1 MATAPSWTLWLLMCR
16 VADGM
21 IAQEAAAAATTFG
34 YKLEI
39 NRGNAMGVGSPPLWP
54 RCGHS
59 CGQIEVASNAYDCA
73 RLVKSKDTS
82 PKRSPQI
89 VHTLL
94 AWYFQGKDVVEGGTR
109 FGDGL
114 DCWVRGTNSTVGME
128 IDLGYCRA
136 MRARGQAAGYKAKL
150 TMHCRSFY
158 VNTPDADVYTFWAQR
173 PEFVAT
179 TALQHLA
186 RVFAAGQL
194 RRNAEAVVL
203 LEKGND
209 DDDDEFACWARKYAS
224 WSIVV
229 PYDELADCKA
239 RSTARSQHLCRR
251 ARGLFR
257 VMVVPLRA
265 IPANVSCEQ
274 NAAGGPRLGSAENP
288 GRWVL
293 ARRRAKLAE
302 DARNGTATQR
312 AR

>member
-1 MATAPSWTLWLLMCR
+1 MLTPNAVWIVFFTLAKLRTLPRVTCLRGTSRGKMATAPSWTLWLLMCR

-82 PKRSPQI
+82 PKRSPQV

-136 MRARGQAAGYKAKL
+136 MRARGQAAGY
-150 TMHCRSFY
+150 
-158 VNTPDADVYTFWAQR
+158 
-173 PEFVAT
+173 
-179 TALQHLA
+179 
-186 RVFAAGQL
+186 
-194 RRNAEAVVL
+194 
-203 LEKGND
+203 
-209 DDDDEFACWARKYAS
+209 
-224 WSIVV
+224 
-229 PYDELADCKA
+229 
-239 RSTARSQHLCRR
+239 
-251 ARGLFR
+251 
-257 VMVVPLRA
+257 
-265 IPANVSCEQ
+265 
-274 NAAGGPRLGSAENP
+274 
-288 GRWVL
+288 
-293 ARRRAKLAE
+293 
-302 DARNGTATQR
+302 
-312 AR
+312 